1 MEKRGEGMAVW
12 GKWRQSEVKNG
23 ERKFGKWD
31 TDDRMYMIYWSGLER
46 RNRSVT
52 SGEERRD

>member
-23 ERKFGKWD
+23 ETGNLE
-31 TDDRMYMIYWSGLER
+31 SGIRTTECI
-46 RNRSVT
+46 
-52 SGEERRD
+52 